1 MATREPGPLVI
12 SRTHHV
18 VLTARQQTMLEKQR
32 PWIVFLLELTLI
44 VLSGTAAWLLRFD
57 FAFPYPALFLR
68 AMPLLILLRIAAMA
82 RFHLFHGYWRYSGI
96 SDLLDVSKAVLLG
109 SLAFLLVERW
119 VLRQVSLPISFYFLE
134 AILSGLA
141 LGGVRILSRL
151 WMQRSDRRAKWRT
164 TKSVVVVGAG
174 CGAAM
179 LLRELPRSGYSA
191 VALVDDDPAKASVTL
206 NGIPVAGSIAELPLV
221 VHRYRPDEVMIAI
234 PSATSE
240 QMRRITEVC
249 SRAGVRFRTIPG
261 LADLIHGTVTVD
273 QMREVNLQDLL
284 GRDPVQLNLDSVKCE
299 IAGRVIMVT
308 GAAGSIGSEL
318 CRQLLSYGPAKL
330 VCVDQAETP
339 LFYLQHANGDSKI
352 EKAYCVA
359 DITDGARMREILE
372 EHHVRAIFHAAAY
385 KHVPLM
391 EQNLQEAVKNN
402 VFGLLSLMEVACQC
416 GCEDFLLISSDKAV
430 TPTSFMGCTKRIGEL
445 IVAARPSGRMRC
457 LSVRFGNVL
466 GSQGSVIPLFQ
477 EQIRSKRQI
486 TVTHPDITRYFMT
499 IPEAVSLVL
508 QAFAIG
514 NNGDILV
521 LDMGEPVR
529 IVDMA
534 KTLVQLSGIPPGEVE
549 IVFTGLR
556 PGEKLFEEL
565 FYDFERR
572 LNTPAHKVFRT
583 QGQLVSWPILLAHL
597 EVLRAE
603 SAAGVPYRIRAEVKE
618 IVPQYQWQQTDDRE
632 FPSEAVEILPLFVFD
647 TALANARD

>member
-1 MATREPGPLVI
+1 MI
-12 SRTHHV
+12 
-18 VLTARQQTMLEKQR
+18 EKPR
-32 PWIVFLLELTLI
+32 PWAIFLLELTLI
-44 VLSGTAAWLLRFD
+44 VLSGTVAWLLRFD
-57 FAFPYPALFLR
+57 FTFPQPAIFLR
-68 AMPLLILLRIAAMA
+68 AMPLLLLLRMAAMG

-96 SDLLDVSKAVLLG
+96 SDALDVVKAVILG
-109 SLAFLLVERW
+109 SLGFLVVERW
-119 VLRQVSLPISFYFLE
+119 VLHQALLPISFYILE
-134 AILSGLA
+134 AMLTALA
-141 LGGVRILSRL
+141 LGGIRILSRV
-151 WMQRSDRRAKWRT
+151 WIQRSERRAQGQT
-164 TKSVVVVGAG
+164 AKSVVVVGAG

-179 LLRELPRSGYSA
+179 LLRELPRSGYRA
-191 VALVDDDPAKASVTL
+191 VALVDDDPAKASVAL
-206 NGIPVAGSIAELPLV
+206 NGIRVSGSIAGLPAV
-221 VHRYRPDEVMIAI
+221 IDRYHPDEIMIAI

-240 QMRRITEVC
+240 QMRRISEVC
-249 SRAGVRFRTIPG
+249 HRTGVRFRTVPG

-284 GRDPVQLNLDSVKCE
+284 GRDPVQLNLESVKCQ

-339 LFYLQHANGDSKI
+339 LFYLQLATSESKV

-359 DITDGARMREILE
+359 DITDRVRMREILE
-372 EHHVRAIFHAAAY
+372 QHHVRAIFHAAAY

-391 EQNLQEAVKNN
+391 EHNLQEAVKNN

-416 GCEDFLLISSDKAV
+416 DCEDFLLISSDKAV

-457 LSVRFGNVL
+457 VSVRFGNVL

-508 QAFAIG
+508 QAFVIG
-514 NNGDILV
+514 NSGDILV
-521 LDMGEPVR
+521 LDMGEPIR
-529 IVDMA
+529 ILDMA
-534 KTLVQLSGIPPGEVE
+534 KTLVQLSGIPPGDVE

-572 LNTPAHKVFRT
+572 LTTAAHKVLRT
-583 QGQLVSWPILLAHL
+583 QGQPVSWPRLLAHL

-603 SAAGVPYRIRAEVKE
+603 SVAGVPHRIRAEVKE
-618 IVPQYQWQQTDDRE
+618 IVPQYQWQHTSAGEE
-632 FPSEAVEILPLFVFD
+632 FPSDIPAISPLGVFD
-647 TALANARD
+647 IALANAHD

>member
-1 MATREPGPLVI
+1 MPGKP
-12 SRTHHV
+12 
-18 VLTARQQTMLEKQR
+18 R
-32 PWIVFLLELTLI
+32 PWGIFLLEFILI
-44 VLSGTAAWLLRFD
+44 VLSATVAWLLRFD
-57 FAFPYPALFLR
+57 FTFPRPALFLW
-68 AMPLLILLRIAAMA
+68 ALPLLILLRISAMA
-82 RFHLFHGYWRYSGI
+82 RFHLFHGYWRYTGI
-96 SDLLDVSKAVLLG
+96 SDALDVTKAVTLG
-109 SLAFLLVERW
+109 SLAFLVVERW
-119 VLRQVSLPISFYFLE
+119 VLQQVSLPISFYFLE
-134 AILSGLA
+134 AILTGLA
-141 LGGVRILSRL
+141 LGGVRILSRV
-151 WMQRSDRRAKWRT
+151 WMQRSERRANWQT
-164 TKSVVVVGAG
+164 AKSVVVVGAG

-179 LLRELPRSGYSA
+179 LLRELPRNGYTA
-191 VALVDDDPAKASVTL
+191 VALVDDDPAKASVAL
-206 NGIPVAGSIAELPLV
+206 NGIRVAGSIADLPNV
-221 VHRYRPDEVMIAI
+221 VHHYRADEIMIAI
-234 PSATSE
+234 PSANSE

-249 SRAGVRFRTIPG
+249 HRTGVRFRTIPG

-284 GRDPVQLNLDSVKCE
+284 GRDPVQLNLDTVKCQV
-299 IAGRVIMVT
+299 AGRVIMVT

-339 LFYLQHANGDSKI
+339 LFYLQHATSDSKV

-359 DITDGARMREILE
+359 DITDRVRMREILE
-372 EHHVRAIFHAAAY
+372 QQHVRAIFHAAAY

-391 EQNLQEAVKNN
+391 EHNLQEAVKNN

-416 GCEDFLLISSDKAV
+416 DCEDFLLISSDKAV
-430 TPTSFMGCTKRIGEL
+430 TPSSFMGCTKRIGEL

-457 LSVRFGNVL
+457 LCVRFGNVL

-514 NNGDILV
+514 TNGDILV
-521 LDMGEPVR
+521 LDMGEPIR
-529 IVDMA
+529 ILDMA

-572 LNTPAHKVFRT
+572 LNTAAQKVFRT
-583 QGQLVSWPILLAHL
+583 QGQLVSWPRLLAHL

-603 SAAGVPYRIRAEVKE
+603 SVAGVPHRIRAKVKE
-618 IVPQYQWQQTDDRE
+618 IVPQYQWQHTSAGEE
-632 FPSEAVEILPLFVFD
+632 FPSDIPSISPLGVFD
-647 TALANARD
+647 IALANAQ

>member
-1 MATREPGPLVI
+1 
-12 SRTHHV
+12 
-18 VLTARQQTMLEKQR
+18 MLEKQR
-32 PWIVFLLELTLI
+32 PWAIFMLEFILI
-44 VLSGTAAWLLRFD
+44 VLSGTVAWLLRFD
-57 FAFPYPALFLR
+57 FTFPQPALFLR
-68 AMPLLILLRIAAMA
+68 AMPLLLLLRMAAMA

-96 SDLLDVSKAVLLG
+96 SDALDVVKAVMLG
-109 SLAFLLVERW
+109 SLAFLLIERW
-119 VLRQVSLPISFYFLE
+119 VLLQASLPISFYFLE
-134 AILSGLA
+134 AMLTGLA
-141 LGGVRILSRL
+141 LGGIRILSRV
-151 WMQRSDRRAKWRT
+151 WMQRSERLAKWQT
-164 TKSVVVVGAG
+164 SKSVVVVGAG

-179 LLRELPRSGYSA
+179 LLRELPRSGYTA
-191 VALVDDDPAKASVTL
+191 LALVDDDPAKASVAL
-206 NGIPVAGSIAELPLV
+206 NGIRVAGSIAELPRV
-221 VHRYRPDEVMIAI
+221 VQRYHPDEIMIAI

-249 SRAGVRFRTIPG
+249 HRTGVRFRTVPG
-261 LADLIHGTVTVD
+261 LADLIHGTVTID
-273 QMREVNLQDLL
+273 QIREVNLQDLL
-284 GRDPVQLNLDSVKCE
+284 GRGPVQLNLDTVKCK

-318 CRQLLSYGPAKL
+318 CHQLLSYGPVKL

-339 LFYLQHANGDSKI
+339 LFYLQHATSDSKV
-352 EKAYCVA
+352 ERVYCVA
-359 DITDGARMREILE
+359 DITDRARMREILDQ
-372 EHHVRAIFHAAAY
+372 HRVQAIFHAAAY

-391 EQNLQEAVKNN
+391 EHNLQEAVKNN

-416 GCEDFLLISSDKAV
+416 DCEDFLLISSDKAV

-499 IPEAVSLVL
+499 IPEAVSLLL

-514 NNGDILV
+514 NTGDILV

-529 IVDMA
+529 ILDMA

-572 LNTPAHKVFRT
+572 LSTSVQKVLRT
-583 QGQLVSWPILLAHL
+583 QGQLVSWPRLLAHL

-603 SAAGVPYRIRAEVKE
+603 SAAGLPHRIRAEVKE
-618 IVPQYQWQQTDDRE
+618 IVPQYQWQQTSDNQE
-632 FPSEAVEILPLFVFD
+632 FPSEVPPPLYVFD
-647 TALANARD
+647 IALANAHD

>member
-1 MATREPGPLVI
+1 
-12 SRTHHV
+12 
-18 VLTARQQTMLEKQR
+18 MLEKQR
-32 PWIVFLLELTLI
+32 PWAIFLLELILI
-44 VLSGTAAWLLRFD
+44 VLSGTVAWLLRFD
-57 FAFPYPALFLR
+57 FTFPQPALFLR
-68 AMPLLILLRIAAMA
+68 ALPLLLLLRLAAMA

-96 SDLLDVSKAVLLG
+96 SDALDVIKAVLLG
-109 SLAFLLVERW
+109 SLAFVLIERW
-119 VLRQVSLPISFYFLE
+119 VLRQTSLPISFYFLE
-134 AILSGLA
+134 AMLSGLA
-141 LGGVRILSRL
+141 LGGVRILSRV
-151 WMQRSDRRAKWRT
+151 WIQHSERRATWQT
-164 TKSVVVVGAG
+164 AKSVVVVGAG

-179 LLRELPRSGYSA
+179 LLRELPRSGYTA
-191 VALVDDDPAKASVTL
+191 VALVDDDPAKASVAL
-206 NGIPVAGSIAELPLV
+206 NGIRVAGSIAGLPGV
-221 VHRYRPDEVMIAI
+221 VHRHHPDEIMIAI
-234 PSATSE
+234 PSATSA

-249 SRAGVRFRTIPG
+249 QRTGVRFRTVPG
-261 LADLIHGTVTVD
+261 LADLIRGTVTID

-284 GRDPVQLNLDSVKCE
+284 GRNPVQLNLDTVKCQ

-339 LFYLQHANGDSKI
+339 LFYLQHATSDSKV

-359 DITDGARMREILE
+359 DITDPVRMREILE
-372 EHHVRAIFHAAAY
+372 QHHVQAIFHAAAY

-391 EQNLQEAVKNN
+391 EHNLQEAVKNN

-416 GCEDFLLISSDKAV
+416 ECEDFLLISSDKAV
-430 TPTSFMGCTKRIGEL
+430 TPSSFMGCTKRIGEL

-457 LSVRFGNVL
+457 LCVRFGNVL

-521 LDMGEPVR
+521 LDMGEPIR
-529 IVDMA
+529 ILDMA
-534 KTLVQLSGIPPGEVE
+534 KTLVRLSGIPPGEVE

-572 LNTPAHKVFRT
+572 LSTPAPKVLRT
-583 QGQLVSWPILLAHL
+583 QGQLVSWPRLLAHL
-597 EVLRAE
+597 EVLRTE
-603 SAAGVPYRIRAEVKE
+603 GIAGVPDRIRAGVKE
-618 IVPQYQWQQTDDRE
+618 IVPQYQWQQTSDTQG
-632 FPSEAVEILPLFVFD
+632 FPSELPAILPLNVFD
-647 TALANARD
+647 IALANAHD

>member
-1 MATREPGPLVI
+1 
-12 SRTHHV
+12 
-18 VLTARQQTMLEKQR
+18 MLEKQR
-32 PWIVFLLELTLI
+32 PWAIFLLELILI
-44 VLSGTAAWLLRFD
+44 VLSGTVAWLLRFD
-57 FAFPYPALFLR
+57 FTFPQPALFLR
-68 AMPLLILLRIAAMA
+68 ALPLLLLLRMAAMA

-96 SDLLDVSKAVLLG
+96 SDAVDVIKAVLLG
-109 SLAFLLVERW
+109 SLAFLLIERW
-119 VLRQVSLPISFYFLE
+119 VLLQAPLPISFYFLE
-134 AILSGLA
+134 AMLTALA
-141 LGGVRILSRL
+141 LGGIRILSRV
-151 WMQRSDRRAKWRT
+151 WIQRSERRATWPT
-164 TKSVVVVGAG
+164 AKSVVVVGAG

-179 LLRELPRSGYSA
+179 LLRELPRRGYTA
-191 VALVDDDPAKASVTL
+191 VALVDDDPAKASVAL
-206 NGIPVAGSIAELPLV
+206 NGVRIAGSIAELPSV

-249 SRAGVRFRTIPG
+249 HRTGVRFRTVPG
-261 LADLIHGTVTVD
+261 LADLIHGTVTID
-273 QMREVNLQDLL
+273 QIREVNLQDLL
-284 GRDPVQLNLDSVKCE
+284 GRDPVQLNLDTVKCQ

-318 CRQLLSYGPAKL
+318 CRQILIYGPAKL

-339 LFYLQHANGDSKI
+339 LFYLQHATSDSKA

-359 DITDGARMREILE
+359 DITDPVRMREILE
-372 EHHVRAIFHAAAY
+372 QHHVQAIFHAAAY

-391 EQNLQEAVKNN
+391 EHNLQEAVKNN

-416 GCEDFLLISSDKAV
+416 DCEDFLLISSDKAV
-430 TPTSFMGCTKRIGEL
+430 TPSSFMGCTKRIGEL

-457 LSVRFGNVL
+457 LCVRFGNVL

-477 EQIRSKRQI
+477 EQIRSKRRI
-486 TVTHPDITRYFMT
+486 TVTHPDVTRYFMT

-514 NNGDILV
+514 NNGDIMV

-529 IVDMA
+529 ILDMA

-572 LNTPAHKVFRT
+572 LNTAAQKVFRT
-583 QGQLVSWPILLAHL
+583 QGQLVSWPRLLDHL
-597 EVLRAE
+597 EALRAE
-603 SAAGVPYRIRAEVKE
+603 SVAGVPHRIRAEVKE
-618 IVPQYQWQQTDDRE
+618 IVPQYQWQHTSAGEE
-632 FPSEAVEILPLFVFD
+632 FPSGLPAISPLGVFD
-647 TALANARD
+647 IALANAHD

>member
-1 MATREPGPLVI
+1 
-12 SRTHHV
+12 
-18 VLTARQQTMLEKQR
+18 MLEKHR
-32 PWIVFLLELTLI
+32 PWAIFLLELILL
-44 VLSGTAAWLLRFD
+44 VLSSTVAWLLRFD
-57 FAFPYPALFLR
+57 FTFPQSTIFLR
-68 AMPLLILLRIAAMA
+68 AMPLLILLRMAAMA

-96 SDLLDVSKAVLLG
+96 SDALDVVKAVLLG
-109 SLAFLLVERW
+109 SLAFLVVERW
-119 VLRQVSLPISFYFLE
+119 VLRQTSLPISFYFLE
-134 AILSGLA
+134 AMLTGLA
-141 LGGVRILSRL
+141 LGGIRILSRV
-151 WMQRSDRRAKWRT
+151 WIQRSESRAKWQT
-164 TKSVVVVGAG
+164 AKSVVVVGAG

-179 LLRELPRSGYSA
+179 LLRELPRSGYTA
-191 VALVDDDPAKASVTL
+191 VALVDDDPAKANVAL
-206 NGIPVAGSIAELPLV
+206 NGIRVAGSIAGLPRV
-221 VHRYRPDEVMIAI
+221 VHRYHPDEIMIAI

-240 QMRRITEVC
+240 QMRRITDVC
-249 SRAGVRFRTIPG
+249 HRTGVRFRTVPG
-261 LADLIHGTVTVD
+261 LVDLIHGTVTVD
-273 QMREVNLQDLL
+273 QVREVNLQDLL
-284 GRDPVQLNLDSVKCE
+284 GRDPVQLNLDSVKCQ

-339 LFYLQHANGDSKI
+339 LFYLQHATSDSKVD
-352 EKAYCVA
+352 KAYCVA
-359 DITDGARMREILE
+359 DITDRVRMRAILE
-372 EHHVRAIFHAAAY
+372 QHQVRAIFHAAAY

-391 EQNLQEAVKNN
+391 EENLQEAVKNN
-402 VFGLLSLMEVACQC
+402 VFGLLSLMEIACQC
-416 GCEDFLLISSDKAV
+416 DCEDFLLISSDKAV

-457 LSVRFGNVL
+457 LCVRFGNVL

-529 IVDMA
+529 ILDMA
-534 KTLVQLSGIPPGEVE
+534 KTLVQLSGIPQGEVE

-572 LNTPAHKVFRT
+572 MNTPAHKVFRT
-583 QGQLVSWPILLAHL
+583 QGQLVSWPRLLAHL

-603 SAAGVPYRIRAEVKE
+603 NVAGVPHRIRAEVKE
-618 IVPQYQWQQTDDRE
+618 IVPQYQWTHTSPGEE
-632 FPSEAVEILPLFVFD
+632 FPPEIPSISPLHVFD
-647 TALANARD
+647 IALANAHD

>member
-1 MATREPGPLVI
+1 
-12 SRTHHV
+12 
-18 VLTARQQTMLEKQR
+18 MLEKPR
-32 PWIVFLLELTLI
+32 PWAIFLLELILI
-44 VLSGTAAWLLRFD
+44 VLSGTVAWLLRFD
-57 FAFPYPALFLR
+57 FTFPQPALFLR
-68 AMPLLILLRIAAMA
+68 VMPLLVLLRLAAMA

-96 SDLLDVSKAVLLG
+96 SDALDVVKAVLLG
-109 SLAFLLVERW
+109 SLAFLLIERW
-119 VLRQVSLPISFYFLE
+119 ILRQGSLPISFYFLE
-134 AILSGLA
+134 AILTSLA
-141 LGGVRILSRL
+141 LGGIRISSRV
-151 WMQRSDRRAKWRT
+151 WIQRSEQRAKWQT
-164 TKSVVVVGAG
+164 AKSVVVVGAG

-179 LLRELPRSGYSA
+179 LLRELPRSGYTA
-191 VALVDDDPAKASVTL
+191 IALVDDDPAKVSVAL
-206 NGIPVAGSIAELPLV
+206 NGIRVAGSIAALQAV
-221 VHRYRPDEVMIAI
+221 VDRYHPDEIMIAI

-249 SRAGVRFRTIPG
+249 HRTGVRFRTVPG

-284 GRDPVQLNLDSVKCE
+284 GRDPVQLNLDSVKCQ

-318 CRQLLSYGPAKL
+318 CRQLLSYSPSKL

-339 LFYLQHANGDSKI
+339 LFYLQHATSDSKA

-359 DITDGARMREILE
+359 DITDRVRMREILE
-372 EHHVRAIFHAAAY
+372 QHQVRAIFHAAAY

-416 GCEDFLLISSDKAV
+416 DCEDFLLISSDKAV

-466 GSQGSVIPLFQ
+466 GSQGSVVPLFQ

-521 LDMGEPVR
+521 LDMGEPIR
-529 IVDMA
+529 ILDMA

-572 LNTPAHKVFRT
+572 LSTPAHKVLRT
-583 QGQLVSWPILLAHL
+583 QGQLVSWPRLLAHL
-597 EVLRAE
+597 EELRTV
-603 SAAGVPYRIRAEVKE
+603 SVAGVAHLIRAEVKE
-618 IVPQYQWQQTDDRE
+618 IVPQYQWQQTNDSQE
-632 FPSEAVEILPLFVFD
+632 FPSEASAISPPNVFD
-647 TALANARD
+647 IALANAHD

>member
-1 MATREPGPLVI
+1 
-12 SRTHHV
+12 
-18 VLTARQQTMLEKQR
+18 MLEKYR
-32 PWIVFLLELTLI
+32 PWAIFLLELFLI
-44 VLSGTAAWLLRFD
+44 VLSSTVAWLLRFD
-57 FAFPYPALFLR
+57 FTFPQSTTFLR
-68 AMPLLILLRIAAMA
+68 AMPLLILLRMAAMA

-96 SDLLDVSKAVLLG
+96 SDALDVVKAVLLG
-109 SLAFLLVERW
+109 SLAFLVVERW
-119 VLRQVSLPISFYFLE
+119 VLRQASLPISFYFLE
-134 AILSGLA
+134 AMLTALA
-141 LGGVRILSRL
+141 LGGIRILSRV
-151 WMQRSDRRAKWRT
+151 WIQRSESRAKWQT
-164 TKSVVVVGAG
+164 AKSVVVVGAG

-179 LLRELPRSGYSA
+179 LLRELPRSGYTA
-191 VALVDDDPAKASVTL
+191 VALVDDDPAKVNVAL
-206 NGIPVAGSIAELPLV
+206 NGIRVAGSIAGLQHV
-221 VHRYRPDEVMIAI
+221 VHRYHPDEIMIAI

-240 QMRRITEVC
+240 QMRRITDVC
-249 SRAGVRFRTIPG
+249 HRTGVRFRTVPG
-261 LADLIHGTVTVD
+261 LVDLIHGTVTVD
-273 QMREVNLQDLL
+273 QVREVNLQDLL
-284 GRDPVQLNLDSVKCE
+284 GRDPVQLNLDSVKCQ

-339 LFYLQHANGDSKI
+339 LFYLQHATADSKVD
-352 EKAYCVA
+352 KAYCVA
-359 DITDGARMREILE
+359 DITDRVRMRAILE
-372 EHHVRAIFHAAAY
+372 QHQVRAIFHAAAY

-391 EQNLQEAVKNN
+391 EENLQEAVKNN
-402 VFGLLSLMEVACQC
+402 VFGLLSLMEIACQC
-416 GCEDFLLISSDKAV
+416 DCEDFLLISSDKAV

-457 LSVRFGNVL
+457 LCVRFGNVL

-529 IVDMA
+529 ILDMA
-534 KTLVQLSGIPPGEVE
+534 KTLVQLSGIPPGDVE

-572 LNTPAHKVFRT
+572 MNTPAHKVFRT
-583 QGQLVSWPILLAHL
+583 QGQLVSWPRLLAHL

-603 SAAGVPYRIRAEVKE
+603 NVAGVPHRIRAEVKE
-618 IVPQYQWQQTDDRE
+618 IVPQYQWTHTSQGEE
-632 FPSEAVEILPLFVFD
+632 FPSEIPSNAPIHVFD
-647 TALANARD
+647 IALANAHD

>member
-1 MATREPGPLVI
+1 MPGKP
-12 SRTHHV
+12 
-18 VLTARQQTMLEKQR
+18 R
-32 PWIVFLLELTLI
+32 PWAIFLLEVILI
-44 VLSGTAAWLLRFD
+44 VLSGTVAWLLRFD
-57 FAFPYPALFLR
+57 FTFPQPALFLR
-68 AMPLLILLRIAAMA
+68 ALPLLILLRMAAMA

-96 SDLLDVSKAVLLG
+96 GDALDVAKAVTVG
-109 SLAFLLVERW
+109 SLAFLVVERW
-119 VLRQVSLPISFYFLE
+119 VLRQASLPISFYFLE
-134 AILSGLA
+134 AILTGLA
-141 LGGVRILSRL
+141 LGGIRILSRV
-151 WMQRSDRRAKWRT
+151 WIQRSERRAKWRT
-164 TKSVVVVGAG
+164 AKAVVVVGAG
-174 CGAAM
+174 RGAAM
-179 LLRELPRSGYSA
+179 LLRELPRSGYTA
-191 VALVDDDPAKASVTL
+191 VALVDDDPSKAGVAL
-206 NGIPVAGSIAELPLV
+206 NGIRVGGPIVQLPSV
-221 VHRYRPDEVMIAI
+221 VRRYHPDEIMIAI

-240 QMRRITEVC
+240 QMRRITEIC
-249 SRAGVRFRTIPG
+249 RRTGVRFRTIPG

-284 GRDPVQLNLDSVKCE
+284 GRDPVQLNLDTVKCQV
-299 IAGRVIMVT
+299 AGRVIMVT

-318 CRQLLSYGPAKL
+318 CRQLLTYVPAKL
-330 VCVDQAETP
+330 VCVDRAETP
-339 LFYLQHANGDSKI
+339 LFYLQHATSDSKV
-352 EKAYCVA
+352 EKVYCIA
-359 DITDGARMREILE
+359 DITDRVRMREIIE
-372 EHHVRAIFHAAAY
+372 QHHVHAIFHAAAY

-416 GCEDFLLISSDKAV
+416 DCEDFLLISSDKAV

-514 NNGDILV
+514 TNGDILV
-521 LDMGEPVR
+521 LDMGEPIR
-529 IVDMA
+529 ILDMA
-534 KTLVQLSGIPPGEVE
+534 KTLVQLSGIPLGEVE

-583 QGQLVSWPILLAHL
+583 QGQLVSWPRLLAHL

-603 SAAGVPYRIRAEVKE
+603 SVAGVPHRIRTEVKE
-618 IVPQYQWQQTDDRE
+618 IVPQYQWQQTSE
-632 FPSEAVEILPLFVFD
+632 SQESPSEAPVISPLYVFD
-647 TALANARD
+647 IALANAND

>member
-1 MATREPGPLVI
+1 
-12 SRTHHV
+12 
-18 VLTARQQTMLEKQR
+18 MLEKPR
-32 PWIVFLLELTLI
+32 PWAIFMLELILI
-44 VLSGTAAWLLRFD
+44 VLSGTVAWLLRFD
-57 FAFPYPALFLR
+57 FTFPQPALFLR
-68 AMPLLILLRIAAMA
+68 AMPLLLLLRLAAMA

-96 SDLLDVSKAVLLG
+96 SDALDVVKAVMLG
-109 SLAFLLVERW
+109 SLAFLLLERW
-119 VLRQVSLPISFYFLE
+119 ILRQTSLPISFYFLE
-134 AILSGLA
+134 AMLTALA
-141 LGGVRILSRL
+141 LGGIRILSRV
-151 WMQRSDRRAKWRT
+151 WIQRSEQRAKWRT
-164 TKSVVVVGAG
+164 AKSVVVVGAG

-179 LLRELPRSGYSA
+179 LLRELPRSGYTA
-191 VALVDDDPAKASVTL
+191 VALVDDDRAKASVAL
-206 NGIPVAGSIAELPLV
+206 NGIRVAGSIAALQAV
-221 VHRYRPDEVMIAI
+221 VDRYHPDEIMIAI

-249 SRAGVRFRTIPG
+249 HRTGVRFRTVPG
-261 LADLIHGTVTVD
+261 LADLIQGTVTVD

-284 GRDPVQLNLDSVKCE
+284 GRDPVQLNLDSVKCQ

-318 CRQLLSYGPAKL
+318 CRQLLSYSPSKL
-330 VCVDQAETP
+330 ICVDQAETP
-339 LFYLQHANGDSKI
+339 LFYLQHATSDSRV

-359 DITDGARMREILE
+359 DVTDRARMREILE
-372 EHHVRAIFHAAAY
+372 QHHVHAIFHAAAY

-416 GCEDFLLISSDKAV
+416 DCEDFLLISSDKAV

-521 LDMGEPVR
+521 LDMGEPIR
-529 IVDMA
+529 ILDMA

-572 LNTPAHKVFRT
+572 LSTPAHKVLRT
-583 QGQLVSWPILLAHL
+583 QGQLVSWPRLLAHL

-603 SAAGVPYRIRAEVKE
+603 SVAGVPHRIRAKVKE
-618 IVPQYQWQQTDDRE
+618 IVPQYQWQQTNDSQE
-632 FPSEAVEILPLFVFD
+632 FPSEVPAISPLNVFD
-647 TALANARD
+647 IALANAHD

>member
-1 MATREPGPLVI
+1 
-12 SRTHHV
+12 
-18 VLTARQQTMLEKQR
+18 MLEKQR
-32 PWIVFLLELTLI
+32 PWAIFLLELFLI
-44 VLSGTAAWLLRFD
+44 VLSGTVAWLLRFD
-57 FAFPYPALFLR
+57 FTFPQPALFLR
-68 AMPLLILLRIAAMA
+68 ALPLLILLRMAAMA

-96 SDLLDVSKAVLLG
+96 SDAVDVIKAVLLG
-109 SLAFLLVERW
+109 SLAFLLIERW
-119 VLRQVSLPISFYFLE
+119 VLRQTSLPISFYFLE
-134 AILSGLA
+134 AMLSGLA
-141 LGGVRILSRL
+141 LGGVRILSRV
-151 WMQRSDRRAKWRT
+151 WMQRSERRAKWQT
-164 TKSVVVVGAG
+164 AKSVVVVGAG

-179 LLRELPRSGYSA
+179 LLRELPRSGYTA
-191 VALVDDDPAKASVTL
+191 VALVDDDPAKASVAL
-206 NGIPVAGSIAELPLV
+206 NGIRVAGLIAELPGV
-221 VHRYRPDEVMIAI
+221 VHRYHPDEIMIAI

-249 SRAGVRFRTIPG
+249 HRTGVRFRTVPG
-261 LADLIHGTVTVD
+261 LADLMHGIVTVD

-284 GRDPVQLNLDSVKCE
+284 GRDPVQLNLDTVKCQ

-339 LFYLQHANGDSKI
+339 LFYLQHATSDSKV

-359 DITDGARMREILE
+359 DITDRVRMREILE
-372 EHHVRAIFHAAAY
+372 QHHVQAIFHAAAY

-391 EQNLQEAVKNN
+391 EHNLQEAVKNN

-416 GCEDFLLISSDKAV
+416 ECEDFLLVSSDKAV

-457 LSVRFGNVL
+457 LCVRFGNVL

-514 NNGDILV
+514 NHGDILV
-521 LDMGEPVR
+521 LDMGEPIR
-529 IVDMA
+529 ILDMA
-534 KTLVQLSGIPPGEVE
+534 KTLVQLSGIPPEEVK

-572 LNTPAHKVFRT
+572 LNTAAHKVFRT
-583 QGQLVSWPILLAHL
+583 QGQLVSWSRLLAHL
-597 EVLRAE
+597 EALRAE
-603 SAAGVPYRIRAEVKE
+603 SVAGVPHRIRAEVKE
-618 IVPQYQWQQTDDRE
+618 IVPQYQWQQTDDSQE
-632 FPSEAVEILPLFVFD
+632 FPSEVPAISPLNVFD
-647 TALANARD
+647 IALANAHD

>member
-1 MATREPGPLVI
+1 
-12 SRTHHV
+12 
-18 VLTARQQTMLEKQR
+18 MLEKHR
-32 PWIVFLLELTLI
+32 PWAIFLLELVLI
-44 VLSGTAAWLLRFD
+44 VLSSTVAWLLRFD
-57 FAFPYPALFLR
+57 FTFPQSTIFLR
-68 AMPLLILLRIAAMA
+68 ALPLLILLRMAAMA

-96 SDLLDVSKAVLLG
+96 SDALDVVKAVLLG
-109 SLAFLLVERW
+109 SLAFLVVERW
-119 VLRQVSLPISFYFLE
+119 VLRQASLPISFYFLE
-134 AILSGLA
+134 AMLTGLA
-141 LGGVRILSRL
+141 LGGIRILSRV
-151 WMQRSDRRAKWRT
+151 WIQRSESRAKWQT
-164 TKSVVVVGAG
+164 AKSVVVVGAG

-179 LLRELPRSGYSA
+179 LLRELPRSGYTA
-191 VALVDDDPAKASVTL
+191 VALVDDDPAKANVAL
-206 NGIPVAGSIAELPLV
+206 NGIRVAASIAGLPHV
-221 VHRYRPDEVMIAI
+221 VHRYHPDEIMIAI

-240 QMRRITEVC
+240 QMRRITDVC
-249 SRAGVRFRTIPG
+249 HRTGVRFRTVPG
-261 LADLIHGTVTVD
+261 LVDLIHGTVTVD
-273 QMREVNLQDLL
+273 QVREVNLQDLL
-284 GRDPVQLNLDSVKCE
+284 GRDPVQLNLDSVKCQ

-339 LFYLQHANGDSKI
+339 LFYLQHATSDSKVD
-352 EKAYCVA
+352 KAYCVA
-359 DITDGARMREILE
+359 DITDRARMRAILE
-372 EHHVRAIFHAAAY
+372 QHQVRAIFHAAAY

-391 EQNLQEAVKNN
+391 EENLQEAVKNN
-402 VFGLLSLMEVACQC
+402 VFGLLSLMEIACQC
-416 GCEDFLLISSDKAV
+416 DCEDFLLISSDKAV

-457 LSVRFGNVL
+457 LCVRFGNVL

-521 LDMGEPVR
+521 LDMGDPVR
-529 IVDMA
+529 ILDMA
-534 KTLVQLSGIPPGEVE
+534 KTLVQLSGIPQGDVE

-572 LNTPAHKVFRT
+572 MNTPAHKVFRT
-583 QGQLVSWPILLAHL
+583 QGQLVSWPRLLAHL

-603 SAAGVPYRIRAEVKE
+603 NVAGVPHRIRAEVKE
-618 IVPQYQWQQTDDRE
+618 IVPQYQWTHTSAGEE
-632 FPSEAVEILPLFVFD
+632 FPPEIPSISPLHVFD
-647 TALANARD
+647 IALANAHD

>member
-1 MATREPGPLVI
+1 MI
-12 SRTHHV
+12 
-18 VLTARQQTMLEKQR
+18 EKPR
-32 PWIVFLLELTLI
+32 PWAIFLLELILI
-44 VLSGTAAWLLRFD
+44 VLSGTVAWLLRFD
-57 FAFPYPALFLR
+57 FTFPQPVLFLR
-68 AMPLLILLRIAAMA
+68 AMPLLLLLRMAAMA

-96 SDLLDVSKAVLLG
+96 SDAVDVIKAILLG
-109 SLAFLLVERW
+109 SLAFVLIERW
-119 VLRQVSLPISFYFLE
+119 VLRQTSLPISFYFLE
-134 AILSGLA
+134 AMLSGLA
-141 LGGVRILSRL
+141 LGGVRILSRV
-151 WMQRSDRRAKWRT
+151 WMQRSERRAKWQT
-164 TKSVVVVGAG
+164 AKSVVVVGAG

-179 LLRELPRSGYSA
+179 LLRELPRSGYTA
-191 VALVDDDPAKASVTL
+191 VALVDDDPAKASVAL
-206 NGIPVAGSIAELPLV
+206 NGIRVAGLIAELPGV
-221 VHRYRPDEVMIAI
+221 VHRYHPDEIMIAI

-240 QMRRITEVC
+240 QMRRITEIC
-249 SRAGVRFRTIPG
+249 HRTGVRFRTVPG
-261 LADLIHGTVTVD
+261 LADLMHGIVTVD

-284 GRDPVQLNLDSVKCE
+284 GRDPVQLNLDTVKCQ

-339 LFYLQHANGDSKI
+339 LFYLQHATSDSKV

-359 DITDGARMREILE
+359 DITDRVRMREILE
-372 EHHVRAIFHAAAY
+372 QHHVQAIFHAAAY

-391 EQNLQEAVKNN
+391 EHNLQEAVKNN
-402 VFGLLSLMEVACQC
+402 VFGLLSLMEIACQC
-416 GCEDFLLISSDKAV
+416 ECEDFLLVSSDKAV

-457 LSVRFGNVL
+457 LCVRFGNVL

-514 NNGDILV
+514 NHGDILV
-521 LDMGEPVR
+521 LDMGEPIR
-529 IVDMA
+529 ILDMA
-534 KTLVQLSGIPPGEVE
+534 KTLVQLSGIPPEEVE

-572 LNTPAHKVFRT
+572 LNTAAHKVFRT
-583 QGQLVSWPILLAHL
+583 QGQLVSWSRLLAHL
-597 EVLRAE
+597 EALRAE
-603 SAAGVPYRIRAEVKE
+603 SVAGVPHRIRAEVKE
-618 IVPQYQWQQTDDRE
+618 IVPQYQWQQTDDSQE
-632 FPSEAVEILPLFVFD
+632 FPSEVPAISPLNVFD
-647 TALANARD
+647 IALANAHD